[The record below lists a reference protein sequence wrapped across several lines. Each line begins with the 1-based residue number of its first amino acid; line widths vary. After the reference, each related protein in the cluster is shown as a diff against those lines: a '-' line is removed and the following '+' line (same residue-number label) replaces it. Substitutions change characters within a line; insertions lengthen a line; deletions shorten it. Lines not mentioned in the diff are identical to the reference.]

1 MHPAF
6 FLLAPGEPGASTPEY
21 VTVLAKCSTSV
32 VRTTDLYTEGG
43 DALDLAR
50 REERE
55 YREYLSDE

>member
-1 MHPAF
+1 MELVWCVP
-6 FLLAPGEPGASTPEY
+6 
-21 VTVLAKCSTSV
+21 
-32 VRTTDLYTEGG
+32 TDLYTEGG

>member
-1 MHPAF
+1 MAIYAATPPA
-6 FLLAPGEPGASTPEY
+6 
-21 VTVLAKCSTSV
+21 SV
-32 VRTTDLYTEGG
+32 VRTTELYTEGG

>member
-1 MHPAF
+1 MALVRP
-6 FLLAPGEPGASTPEY
+6 
-21 VTVLAKCSTSV
+21 TVVTSV

-55 YREYLSDE
+55 YREYLGDE